1 MKKAAFAA
9 LVFLVTY
16 TVSAQSFGIKGGI
29 NFSNLNASDDGNF
42 KSLTSFHIGI
52 LKEFVILENF
62 TLQPELLYSTQGAQV
77 KNSDDNYKLNYIL
90 LPVLAKVYLNDVFNI
105 HAGPQFGLLLGETND
120 VTPIESKTFDFG
132 IAAGFEYELT
142 SGISFTGRYIWG
154 QTSMAD
160 NADLKNSAIQLS
172 LGFLF

>member
-9 LVFLVTY
+9 LVFLLTY
-16 TVSAQSFGIKGGI
+16 NVSAQSFGIKGGI
-29 NFSNLNASDDGNF
+29 NFTTLNGNDDGNF
-42 KSLTSFHIGI
+42 KGLTSFHIGI
-52 LKEFVILENF
+52 LKEFVLLDNL

-77 KNSDDNYKLNYIL
+77 KNSDDNYKLNYLL
-90 LPVLAKVYLNDVFNI
+90 LPVVAKVYLNDVFNI

-120 VTPIESKTFDFG
+120 VTTVKSKTFDFG
-132 IAAGFEYELT
+132 VAAGFEYELT

-154 QTSMAD
+154 QNSMAS